1 MRPAQERPRLRKR
14 EIAFAVAAGVVA
26 AGGAALML
34 DGAGDGDGRGPRPE
48 QQIAGPNAK
57 TYQLANF
64 DEISTSGPQ
73 DVVVTLGDRFEVRS
87 EGSPEALA
95 LLEPVV
101 IDGKL
106 TIKPRDDFNWGRNW
120 RRLEPATFYVT
131 LPRLD
136 GVAIAG
142 SGEVNVLQL
151 KGEKF
156 DGSIAGSGELSVE
169 AMDVEEADFSIN
181 GSGTVSASGTA
192 RETRVNINGQ
202 GEVEAGGLLS
212 QLASIA
218 IGGSG
223 EVAMTVEEEA
233 KVSLT
238 GSGDVDISGPA
249 RCSVTRYG
257 SGDVRCDG
265 GGGTND

>member
-1 MRPAQERPRLRKR
+1 MRPPQERPRLRKR
-14 EIAFAVAAGVVA
+14 EIVFAVAAGVVA

-34 DGAGDGDGRGPRPE
+34 DGEGDGREFAQRPE
-48 QQIAGPNAK
+48 QQIAGPNAMN
-57 TYQLANF
+57 YQLAGF
-64 DEISTSGPQ
+64 DEITTSGPQ
-73 DVVVTLGDRFEVRS
+73 DVVVTLGDKFEVRS

-95 LLEPVV
+95 LLQPAV

-142 SGEVNVLQL
+142 SGEVSVLGL

-156 DGSIAGSGELSVE
+156 DASIAGSGELSVQGLN
-169 AMDVEEADFSIN
+169 VEEADFSIN
-181 GSGTVSASGTA
+181 GSGTVSASGTT
-192 RETRVNINGQ
+192 RQTRVNINGQ
-202 GEVEAGGLLS
+202 GEVEAGGLLA
-212 QLASIA
+212 QMASVA

-223 EVAMTVEEEA
+223 EVAMTVQEEA
-233 KVSLT
+233 KVSIT
-238 GSGDVDISGPA
+238 GSGEVDISGPG

-257 SGDVRCDG
+257 SGEVRCDG

>member
-1 MRPAQERPRLRKR
+1 MRQSPERPRLRKR

-26 AGGAALML
+26 AGGAALVL
-34 DGAGDGDGRGPRPE
+34 DSDGDSERRAPVAA
-48 QQIAGPNAK
+48 IAGPNAK
-57 TYQLANF
+57 TYQLADF
-64 DEISTSGPQ
+64 DEVSTSGPQ
-73 DVVVTLGDRFEVRS
+73 DVVIMLGDKFEVRS
-87 EGSPEALA
+87 EGSPESLA

-101 IDGKL
+101 VDGKL
-106 TIKPRDDFNWGRNW
+106 TIQPRDGFNWNRNAG
-120 RRLEPATFYVT
+120 RLEPATFYVT

-142 SGEVNVLQL
+142 SGEVSVLQL

-156 DGSIAGSGELSVE
+156 DGSIAGSGELSLE
-169 AMDVEEADFSIN
+169 GIDVDEADFSIN
-181 GSGTVSASGTA
+181 GSGNVSASGKA
-192 RETRVNINGQ
+192 RQTRVNINGQ

-223 EVAMTVEEEA
+223 EVAMTVVDEA
-233 KVSLT
+233 KVSIT
-238 GSGDVDISGPA
+238 GSGEVDISGPG

-257 SGDVRCDG
+257 SGEVRCDG
-265 GGGTND
+265 GGGTDD